1 MESTC
6 VEYHKLLVVPSGKGT
21 VGVAVSHSAL
31 DVISSYPLLAHVPD
45 VTLKYSVT
53 EVAHSVFPPVGSSPA
68 GLVFPEGQAV
78 QTLATTC
85 SFSAQAPTTH
95 PAEVQVASVEPELPL
110 NISVVEADHV
120 SQQSV

>member
-53 EVAHSVFPPVGSSPA
+53 EGHRFGLPARSASAMQSFPA
-68 GLVFPEGQAV
+68 A
-78 QTLATTC
+78 
-85 SFSAQAPTTH
+85 
-95 PAEVQVASVEPELPL
+95 
-110 NISVVEADHV
+110 
-120 SQQSV
+120 